1 MCKSI
6 ILDGKIMYRLSYDK
20 IGKQIKE
27 NRTKQGLTL
36 EQLAEKTGLS
46 VSHINHVERADNAIS
61 LPALVEIANVLNIS
75 VDRLLRDNLNDP
87 KPEYQQEIFE
97 MLDSASLTEVKQ
109 LYDLFKTGLKVIEN
123 ILDNK

>member
-1 MCKSI
+1 
-6 ILDGKIMYRLSYDK
+6 MYRFSYDK